1 MKKYIK
7 EMLLIVF
14 FVAVIW
20 ILTTTSNATSI
31 SLTTSKTSAEAG
43 EEVNVTVS
51 SDCVGRVNLTVSNGK
66 ASTNKVWIEGG
77 AQTVTVTV
85 GNSGTTT
92 ITASAQDGILSNNGV
107 DVPISS
113 ITKTITINSNN
124 TSGNNNGNSNNNSSS
139 NNNSN
144 NASNSNSNSNSNT
157 QQQPQTKSNVA
168 TLANLG
174 IKGQYD
180 FTGFRASK
188 TSYSVT
194 VPNEAESVEI
204 YASKG
209 QSGQKITGTGVK
221 QLKEGT
227 NAINVVVTA
236 EDGTTTKTYTINIE
250 RKSAETTDNKEE
262 NTEEQPEETS
272 TEEEETF
279 GLKDLKI
286 DGLELTPEFKTDVYE
301 YSAELKED
309 KTSLELTTIATEENA
324 EIEVTGNEDLKDG
337 ENIITVIVKEKDTD
351 KTATYQITVN
361 KIKEETNITE
371 ATVNNI
377 DNKTK
382 EMIILGIGILALIIV
397 VIIIVIVNKKRNS
410 NNGQE
415 YYYSELYNNDES
427 EENINE
433 ENQDEQEEYDEE
445 IEEKKKKKHSKG
457 KRFK

>member
-14 FVAVIW
+14 FVAIMW
-20 ILTTTSNATSI
+20 ILTTTSNAASI
-31 SLTTSKTSAEAG
+31 SLTPSKTSAEAG
-43 EEVNVTVS
+43 ENVNVTVS

-66 ASTNKVWIEGG
+66 ISTNKVWIEGG
-77 AQTVTVTV
+77 AQSVTVTV

-124 TSGNNNGNSNNNSSS
+124 NGNLNNNSS
-139 NNNSN
+139 
-144 NASNSNSNSNSNT
+144 SNT
-157 QQQPQTKSNVA
+157 QQQPQAKSNVA

-180 FTGFRASK
+180 FTGFRAAK

-209 QSGQKITGTGVK
+209 QSGQKITGTGLK

-337 ENIITVIVKEKDTD
+337 ENIITVIVKEKETD

-371 ATVNNI
+371 AIVNNI

>member
-1 MKKYIK
+1 MKRKILIFFEMFLLTLILLAIK
-7 EMLLIVF
+7 SNAGYSSNDPEVKSGETITISIVSNENLQNYDLQLVSYNGLTYKGCSSSSESAAVNSGTGKIAYATLGAGTKNLGTYT
-14 FVAVIW
+14 FVAPEVTEK
-20 ILTTTSNATSI
+20 TTYKVSFKINDVTNTS
-31 SLTTSKTSAEAG
+31 
-43 EEVNVTVS
+43 
-51 SDCVGRVNLTVSNGK
+51 
-66 ASTNKVWIEGG
+66 
-77 AQTVTVTV
+77 TVTVNPKIV
-85 GNSGTTT
+85 E
-92 ITASAQDGILSNNGV
+92 
-107 DVPISS
+107 
-113 ITKTITINSNN
+113 NN
-124 TSGNNNGNSNNNSSS
+124 TNP

-144 NASNSNSNSNSNT
+144 SGSNSNSTT
-157 QQQPQTKSNVA
+157 QQQPQAKSNVA

-180 FTGFRASK
+180 FTGFRAAK

-209 QSGQKITGTGVK
+209 QSGQKIIGTGVK

-262 NTEEQPEETS
+262 NTEETS
-272 TEEEETF
+272 TEEEEIF

-361 KIKEETNITE
+361 KISNEQNITD
-371 ATVNNI
+371 TTI
-377 DNKTK
+377 NKMQLSQK
-382 EMIILGIGILALIIV
+382 K
-397 VIIIVIVNKKRNS
+397 IIVICAGLAVILLIIIILIVIIKKRKSANNS
-410 NNGQE
+410 EE
-415 YYYSELYNNDES
+415 YYYSELYSNDDK
-427 EENINE
+427 EEDL
-433 ENQDEQEEYDEE
+433 QEQ
-445 IEEKKKKKHSKG
+445 IEEDYEEQPKKKKRSKG

>member
-14 FVAVIW
+14 FVAIMW
-20 ILTTTSNATSI
+20 ILTTTSNAASI
-31 SLTTSKTSAEAG
+31 SLTPSKTSAEAG
-43 EEVNVTVS
+43 ENVNVTVS

-66 ASTNKVWIEGG
+66 ISTNKVWIEGG
-77 AQTVTVTV
+77 AQSVTVTV

-124 TSGNNNGNSNNNSSS
+124 NGNLNNNSS
-139 NNNSN
+139 
-144 NASNSNSNSNSNT
+144 SNT
-157 QQQPQTKSNVA
+157 QQQPQAKSNVA

-180 FTGFRASK
+180 FTGFRAAK

-221 QLKEGT
+221 QIKEGT

-250 RKSAETTDNKEE
+250 RKSAETTDDKEE

-361 KIKEETNITE
+361 KISNEQNITDT
-371 ATVNNI
+371 AI
-377 DNKTK
+377 NKMQLSQNK
-382 EMIILGIGILALIIV
+382 
-397 VIIIVIVNKKRNS
+397 IIVICAGVAVILLIIIILIVIIKKRKSTNNS
-410 NNGQE
+410 EE
-415 YYYSELYNNDES
+415 YYYSELYSTDDK
-427 EENINE
+427 EEDL
-433 ENQDEQEEYDEE
+433 QEQ
-445 IEEKKKKKHSKG
+445 IEEDYEEQPKKKKHSKG

>member
-1 MKKYIK
+1 MSKKIFSVILSIA
-7 EMLLIVF
+7 LLF
-14 FVAVIW
+14 
-20 ILTTTSNATSI
+20 ILKNYSNAANAAIQCSSEAKVNSPLTISVSGSAVQWNLHLKVNGQTIASNSEVENVEGNKTISFSGTYTPTSEGNI
-31 SLTTSKTSAEAG
+31 TITLDGSATEASDGSTITSFASKTVSVKKAE
-43 EEVNVTVS
+43 N
-51 SDCVGRVNLTVSNGK
+51 
-66 ASTNKVWIEGG
+66 
-77 AQTVTVTV
+77 
-85 GNSGTTT
+85 
-92 ITASAQDGILSNNGV
+92 
-107 DVPISS
+107 
-113 ITKTITINSNN
+113 
-124 TSGNNNGNSNNNSSS
+124 NNNSSS

-144 NASNSNSNSNSNT
+144 NASNSGSNSNSNT
-157 QQQPQTKSNVA
+157 QEQPQAKSNVA

-180 FTGFRASK
+180 FTGFRAAK

-194 VPNEAESVEI
+194 VPNEVESVEI

-227 NAINVVVTA
+227 NAINIVVTA

-250 RKSAETTDNKEE
+250 RKTAETTDNKEE

-279 GLKDLKI
+279 GLKELKI
-286 DGLELTPEFKTDVYE
+286 DGLELTPEFRTDVYE

-309 KTSLELTTIATEENA
+309 RASLELTTIATEENA
-324 EIEVTGNEDLKDG
+324 EIEVTGNEELKDG

-361 KIKEETNITE
+361 KIKEEANITE

-382 EMIILGIGILALIIV
+382 EMIILGIGIIVLIII

-410 NNGQE
+410 NNGEE
-415 YYYSELYNNDES
+415 YYYSELYNDDEA

>member
-1 MKKYIK
+1 MLINLKIIK
-7 EMLLIVF
+7 GPQESFIENIRTNTSLLRKIVNNENL
-14 FVAVIW
+14 VIEN
-20 ILTTTSNATSI
+20 IPVGNI
-31 SLTTSKTSAEAG
+31 SKTKCGVCYMKNIANSDLVG
-43 EEVNVTVS
+43 EVKF
-51 SDCVGRVNLTVSNGK
+51 R
-66 ASTNKVWIEGG
+66 
-77 AQTVTVTV
+77 
-85 GNSGTTT
+85 
-92 ITASAQDGILSNNGV
+92 LSNL
-107 DVPISS
+107 S
-113 ITKTITINSNN
+113 IDSLLST
-124 TSGNNNGNSNNNSSS
+124 
-139 NNNSN
+139 
-144 NASNSNSNSNSNT
+144 
-157 QQQPQTKSNVA
+157 
-168 TLANLG
+168 
-174 IKGQYD
+174 GQL
-180 FTGFRASK
+180 
-188 TSYSVT
+188 
-194 VPNEAESVEI
+194 E
-204 YASKG
+204 
-209 QSGQKITGTGVK
+209 
-221 QLKEGT
+221 QLL
-227 NAINVVVTA
+227 
-236 EDGTTTKTYTINIE
+236 
-250 RKSAETTDNKEE
+250 
-262 NTEEQPEETS
+262 
-272 TEEEETF
+272 EEEETF

-361 KIKEETNITE
+361 KIKEKTNITE

>member
-1 MKKYIK
+1 MSKKIFSVILSIA
-7 EMLLIVF
+7 LL
-14 FVAVIW
+14 FV
-20 ILTTTSNATSI
+20 LKNYSNAANATIQCSSEAKVNSPLTISVSGSAVQWNLHLKVNGQTIASNSEVENVEGNKTISFSGTYTPTSEGNI
-31 SLTTSKTSAEAG
+31 TVTLDGSATEASDGSTITSFASKTVSVKKAE
-43 EEVNVTVS
+43 N
-51 SDCVGRVNLTVSNGK
+51 
-66 ASTNKVWIEGG
+66 
-77 AQTVTVTV
+77 
-85 GNSGTTT
+85 
-92 ITASAQDGILSNNGV
+92 
-107 DVPISS
+107 
-113 ITKTITINSNN
+113 
-124 TSGNNNGNSNNNSSS
+124 

-144 NASNSNSNSNSNT
+144 NASNSDSNSNSNSNT
-157 QQQPQTKSNVA
+157 QQQPQAKSNVA

-180 FTGFRASK
+180 FTGFRAAK

-262 NTEEQPEETS
+262 NTEEQPEDTS

-301 YSAELKED
+301 YSTELKED
-309 KTSLELTTIATEENA
+309 KASLELTTIATEENA

-361 KIKEETNITE
+361 KISNEQSITD
-371 ATVNNI
+371 TTI
-377 DNKTK
+377 NKMQLSQNK
-382 EMIILGIGILALIIV
+382 
-397 VIIIVIVNKKRNS
+397 IIVICAGVAVILLIIIILIVIIKKRKSANNS
-410 NNGQE
+410 EE
-415 YYYSELYNNDES
+415 YYYSELYSTDDK
-427 EENINE
+427 EEDL
-433 ENQDEQEEYDEE
+433 QEQ
-445 IEEKKKKKHSKG
+445 IEEDYEEQPKKKKHSKG

>member
-14 FVAVIW
+14 FVAIMW
-20 ILTTTSNATSI
+20 ILTTTSNAASI
-31 SLTTSKTSAEAG
+31 SLIPSKTSAEAG
-43 EEVNVTVS
+43 ENVNVTVS

-66 ASTNKVWIEGG
+66 ISTNKVWIEGG
-77 AQTVTVTV
+77 AQSVTVTV

-124 TSGNNNGNSNNNSSS
+124 NGNLNNNSS
-139 NNNSN
+139 
-144 NASNSNSNSNSNT
+144 SNT
-157 QQQPQTKSNVA
+157 QQQPQAKSNVA

-180 FTGFRASK
+180 FTGFRAAK

-250 RKSAETTDNKEE
+250 RKSAETTDDKEE

-361 KIKEETNITE
+361 KISNEQNITDT
-371 ATVNNI
+371 AI
-377 DNKTK
+377 NKMQLSQNK
-382 EMIILGIGILALIIV
+382 
-397 VIIIVIVNKKRNS
+397 IIVICAGVAVILLIIIILIVIIKKRKSTNNS
-410 NNGQE
+410 VE
-415 YYYSELYNNDES
+415 YYYSELYSTDDK
-427 EENINE
+427 EEDL
-433 ENQDEQEEYDEE
+433 QEQ
-445 IEEKKKKKHSKG
+445 IEEDYEEQPKKKKRSKG

>member
-14 FVAVIW
+14 FVAIMW
-20 ILTTTSNATSI
+20 ILTTTSNAASI
-31 SLTTSKTSAEAG
+31 SLIPSKTSAEAG
-43 EEVNVTVS
+43 ENVNVTVS

-66 ASTNKVWIEGG
+66 ISTNKVWIEGG
-77 AQTVTVTV
+77 AQSVTVTV

-124 TSGNNNGNSNNNSSS
+124 NGNLNNNSS
-139 NNNSN
+139 
-144 NASNSNSNSNSNT
+144 SNT
-157 QQQPQTKSNVA
+157 QQQPQAKSNVA

-180 FTGFRASK
+180 FTGFRVAK

-250 RKSAETTDNKEE
+250 RKSAETTDDKEE

-361 KIKEETNITE
+361 KISNEQNITDT
-371 ATVNNI
+371 AI
-377 DNKTK
+377 NKMQLSQNK
-382 EMIILGIGILALIIV
+382 
-397 VIIIVIVNKKRNS
+397 IIVICAGVAVILLIIIILIVIIKKRKSTNNS
-410 NNGQE
+410 EE
-415 YYYSELYNNDES
+415 YYYSELYSTDDK
-427 EENINE
+427 EEDL
-433 ENQDEQEEYDEE
+433 QEQ
-445 IEEKKKKKHSKG
+445 IEEDYEEQPKKKKRSKG

>member
-1 MKKYIK
+1 MTKKIFSIILSIA
-7 EMLLIVF
+7 LLF
-14 FVAVIW
+14 
-20 ILTTTSNATSI
+20 ILKNYSNAANATIQCSSEAKVNSPLTISVSGSAVQWNLHLKVNGQTIASNNEVENVEGNKTISFSGTYTPTSEGNI
-31 SLTTSKTSAEAG
+31 TVTLDGSATEASDGSTITSFASKTVSVKKAE
-43 EEVNVTVS
+43 N
-51 SDCVGRVNLTVSNGK
+51 
-66 ASTNKVWIEGG
+66 
-77 AQTVTVTV
+77 
-85 GNSGTTT
+85 
-92 ITASAQDGILSNNGV
+92 
-107 DVPISS
+107 
-113 ITKTITINSNN
+113 
-124 TSGNNNGNSNNNSSS
+124 

-144 NASNSNSNSNSNT
+144 NASNSGSNSNPTT

-180 FTGFRASK
+180 FTGFKSSK
-188 TSYSVT
+188 TAYSVT

-204 YASKG
+204 YATKG

-221 QLKEGT
+221 QLNEGANT
-227 NAINVVVTA
+227 VNVVVTA
-236 EDGTTTKTYTINIE
+236 EDGKTTKTYTINIE
-250 RKSAETTDNKEE
+250 RKASEETAENPEE
-262 NTEEQPEETS
+262 STEETS
-272 TEEEETF
+272 TEEQEQF
-279 GLKDLKI
+279 GLKELKI
-286 DGLELTPEFKTDVYE
+286 EGIEITPEFKTDVYE

-361 KIKEETNITE
+361 KIKEEINITE

-382 EMIILGIGILALIIV
+382 EMIIWGIGILAIIIV

>member
-14 FVAVIW
+14 FVAIMW
-20 ILTTTSNATSI
+20 ILTTTSNAASI
-31 SLTTSKTSAEAG
+31 SLTPSKTSAEAA
-43 EEVNVTVS
+43 ENVNVTVS

-66 ASTNKVWIEGG
+66 VSTNKVWIEGG
-77 AQTVTVTV
+77 AQSVTVTV

-113 ITKTITINSNN
+113 VTKTITINS
-124 TSGNNNGNSNNNSSS
+124 NNNGNSNNNSSS
-139 NNNSN
+139 NN
-144 NASNSNSNSNSNT
+144 ASNLGSNSTST
-157 QQQPQTKSNVA
+157 AQQQPQAKSNVA

-180 FTGFRASK
+180 FTGFRAAK

-221 QLKEGT
+221 QLKEGNNT
-227 NAINVVVTA
+227 VNVVVTA
-236 EDGTTTKTYTINIE
+236 EDGTTTKTYTISIE
-250 RKSAETTDNKEE
+250 RKSAETTDNTEEKEE
-262 NTEEQPEETS
+262 EKQPEETS
-272 TEEEETF
+272 TEEQESF
-279 GLKDLKI
+279 GLKELKI
-286 DGLELTPEFKTDVYE
+286 EGIEITPEFKTDIYE

-309 KTSLELTTIATEENA
+309 KTSLELTTVPTVENA

-361 KIKEETNITE
+361 KISNEQNITD
-371 ATVNNI
+371 TTI
-377 DNKTK
+377 NKMQLSQK
-382 EMIILGIGILALIIV
+382 K
-397 VIIIVIVNKKRNS
+397 IIVICAGLAVILLIIIILIVIIKKRKSANNS
-410 NNGQE
+410 EE
-415 YYYSELYNNDES
+415 YYYSELYSNDDK
-427 EENINE
+427 EEDL
-433 ENQDEQEEYDEE
+433 QEQ
-445 IEEKKKKKHSKG
+445 IEEDYEEQPKKKKRSKG

>member
-14 FVAVIW
+14 FVAIMW
-20 ILTTTSNATSI
+20 ILTTTSNAASI
-31 SLTTSKTSAEAG
+31 SLIPSKTSAEAG
-43 EEVNVTVS
+43 ENVNVTVS

-66 ASTNKVWIEGG
+66 ISTNKVWIEGG
-77 AQTVTVTV
+77 AQSVTVTV

-124 TSGNNNGNSNNNSSS
+124 NGNLNNNSS
-139 NNNSN
+139 
-144 NASNSNSNSNSNT
+144 SNT
-157 QQQPQTKSNVA
+157 QQQPQAKSNVA

-180 FTGFRASK
+180 FTGFRAAK

-250 RKSAETTDNKEE
+250 RKSAETTDDKEE

-361 KIKEETNITE
+361 KISNEQNITDT
-371 ATVNNI
+371 AI
-377 DNKTK
+377 NKMQLSQNK
-382 EMIILGIGILALIIV
+382 
-397 VIIIVIVNKKRNS
+397 IIVICAGVAVILLIIIILIVIIKKRKSTNNS
-410 NNGQE
+410 EE
-415 YYYSELYNNDES
+415 YYYSELYSTDDT
-427 EENINE
+427 EEDL
-433 ENQDEQEEYDEE
+433 QEQ
-445 IEEKKKKKHSKG
+445 IEEDYEEQPKKKKRSKG

>member
-1 MKKYIK
+1 MSKKIFSVILSIA
-7 EMLLIVF
+7 LL
-14 FVAVIW
+14 FV
-20 ILTTTSNATSI
+20 LKNYSNAANATIQCSSEAKVNSPLTISVSGSAVQWNLHLKVNGQTIASNSEVENVEGNKTISFSGTYTPTSEGNI
-31 SLTTSKTSAEAG
+31 TVTLDGSATEASDGSTITSFASKTVSVKKAE
-43 EEVNVTVS
+43 N
-51 SDCVGRVNLTVSNGK
+51 
-66 ASTNKVWIEGG
+66 
-77 AQTVTVTV
+77 
-85 GNSGTTT
+85 
-92 ITASAQDGILSNNGV
+92 
-107 DVPISS
+107 
-113 ITKTITINSNN
+113 
-124 TSGNNNGNSNNNSSS
+124 

-180 FTGFRASK
+180 FTGFRAAK

-209 QSGQKITGTGVK
+209 QSGQKIIGTGVK

-262 NTEEQPEETS
+262 NTEETS

-337 ENIITVIVKEKDTD
+337 ENTITIIVSDESDENM
-351 KTATYQITVN
+351 ATYQINVTKEKKQENVVN
-361 KIKEETNITE
+361 LTYKIIKENFVI
-371 ATVNNI
+371 V
-377 DNKTK
+377 
-382 EMIILGIGILALIIV
+382 ILVVAILI
-397 VIIIVIVNKKRNS
+397 VIIILIVHLIKNKNS
-410 NNGQE
+410 V
-415 YYYSELYNNDES
+415 YSGIYMPY
-427 EENINE
+427 EEGVTEHEDIHQNE
-433 ENQDEQEEYDEE
+433 FKK
-445 IEEKKKKKHSKG
+445 EKKNHAKMKKSKG

>member
-14 FVAVIW
+14 FVAIMW
-20 ILTTTSNATSI
+20 ILTTTSNAASI
-31 SLTTSKTSAEAG
+31 SLTPSKTSAEAA
-43 EEVNVTVS
+43 ENVNVTVS

-66 ASTNKVWIEGG
+66 VSTNKVWIEGG
-77 AQTVTVTV
+77 AQSVTVTV

-113 ITKTITINSNN
+113 VTKTITINS
-124 TSGNNNGNSNNNSSS
+124 NNNGNSNNNSSS
-139 NNNSN
+139 NN
-144 NASNSNSNSNSNT
+144 ASNLGSNSTST
-157 QQQPQTKSNVA
+157 AQQQPQAKSNVA

-180 FTGFRASK
+180 FTGFRAAK

-227 NAINVVVTA
+227 NTVNVVVTA

-250 RKSAETTDNKEE
+250 RKAAETTDNKEE

-272 TEEEETF
+272 TEEEEIF
-279 GLKDLKI
+279 GLKELKI

-301 YSAELKED
+301 YSAELKEN
-309 KTSLELTTIATEENA
+309 KSSLELTTIATEENA

-361 KIKEETNITE
+361 KISNEQSITD
-371 ATVNNI
+371 TTI
-377 DNKTK
+377 NKMQLSQNK
-382 EMIILGIGILALIIV
+382 
-397 VIIIVIVNKKRNS
+397 IIVICAGVAVILLIIIILIVIIKKRKSANNS
-410 NNGQE
+410 EE
-415 YYYSELYNNDES
+415 YYYSELYSTDDK
-427 EENINE
+427 EEDL
-433 ENQDEQEEYDEE
+433 QEE
-445 IEEKKKKKHSKG
+445 IEEDYEEQPKKKKHSKG

>member
-14 FVAVIW
+14 FVAIMW
-20 ILTTTSNATSI
+20 ILTTTSNAASI
-31 SLTTSKTSAEAG
+31 SLTPSKTSAEAG
-43 EEVNVTVS
+43 ENVNVTVS

-66 ASTNKVWIEGG
+66 ISTNKVWIEGG
-77 AQTVTVTV
+77 AQSVTVTV

-124 TSGNNNGNSNNNSSS
+124 NGNLNNNSS
-139 NNNSN
+139 
-144 NASNSNSNSNSNT
+144 SNT
-157 QQQPQTKSNVA
+157 QQQPQAKSNVA

-180 FTGFRASK
+180 FTGFRAAK

-337 ENIITVIVKEKDTD
+337 ENIITIIVKEKDTD

-361 KIKEETNITE
+361 KISNEQNITDT
-371 ATVNNI
+371 AI
-377 DNKTK
+377 NKMQLSQNK
-382 EMIILGIGILALIIV
+382 
-397 VIIIVIVNKKRNS
+397 IIVICAGVAVILLIIIILIVIIKKRKSTNNS
-410 NNGQE
+410 EE
-415 YYYSELYNNDES
+415 YYYSELYSTDDK
-427 EENINE
+427 EEDL
-433 ENQDEQEEYDEE
+433 QEQ
-445 IEEKKKKKHSKG
+445 IEEDYEEQPKKKKRSKG

>member
-14 FVAVIW
+14 FVAIMW
-20 ILTTTSNATSI
+20 ILTTTSNAASI
-31 SLTTSKTSAEAG
+31 SLIPSKTSAEAG
-43 EEVNVTVS
+43 ENVNVTVS

-66 ASTNKVWIEGG
+66 ISTNKVWIEGG
-77 AQTVTVTV
+77 AQSVTVTV

-124 TSGNNNGNSNNNSSS
+124 NGNLNNNSS
-139 NNNSN
+139 
-144 NASNSNSNSNSNT
+144 SNT
-157 QQQPQTKSNVA
+157 QQQPQAKSNVA

-180 FTGFRASK
+180 FTGFRAAK

-250 RKSAETTDNKEE
+250 RKSAETTDDKEE

-361 KIKEETNITE
+361 KISNEQNITDT
-371 ATVNNI
+371 AI
-377 DNKTK
+377 NKMQLSQNK
-382 EMIILGIGILALIIV
+382 
-397 VIIIVIVNKKRNS
+397 IIVICAGVAVILLIIIILIVIIKKRKSTNNS
-410 NNGQE
+410 EE
-415 YYYSELYNNDES
+415 YYYSELYSTDDK
-427 EENINE
+427 EEDL
-433 ENQDEQEEYDEE
+433 QEQ
-445 IEEKKKKKHSKG
+445 IEEDYEEQPKKKKHSKG

>member
-1 MKKYIK
+1 MKKIRIFISAIFFVVL
-7 EMLLIVF
+7 LLICNNVKATNITVSPSEPKVGDEVTITISVPNVHTSSVTANISGVVSGKIKVVGGDLAGNASNYSNSAKF
-14 FVAVIW
+14 KCDREGKINIEITSDSSAV
-20 ILTTTSNATSI
+20 LN
-31 SLTTSKTSAEAG
+31 G
-43 EEVNVTVS
+43 QYVNVAAQKSINVS
-51 SDCVGRVNLTVSNGK
+51 K
-66 ASTNKVWIEGG
+66 ASTN
-77 AQTVTVTV
+77 
-85 GNSGTTT
+85 
-92 ITASAQDGILSNNGV
+92 
-107 DVPISS
+107 
-113 ITKTITINSNN
+113 NSNQ
-124 TSGNNNGNSNNNSSS
+124 S
-139 NNNSN
+139 NNSN
-144 NASNSNSNSNSNT
+144 SGSNSNASSTT
-157 QQQPQTKSNVA
+157 QQQTKSNVA

-286 DGLELTPEFKTDVYE
+286 DGLELTPEFKTDVYK
-301 YSAELKED
+301 YSAELKEN
-309 KTSLELTTIATEENA
+309 KSSLELTTIATEENA

-382 EMIILGIGILALIIV
+382 EMIILGIGILAIIIV

>member
-14 FVAVIW
+14 FVAIMW
-20 ILTTTSNATSI
+20 ILTTTSNAASI
-31 SLTTSKTSAEAG
+31 SLTPSKTSAEAG
-43 EEVNVTVS
+43 ENVNVTVS

-66 ASTNKVWIEGG
+66 ISTNKVWIEGG
-77 AQTVTVTV
+77 AQSVTVTV

-124 TSGNNNGNSNNNSSS
+124 NGNLNNNSS
-139 NNNSN
+139 
-144 NASNSNSNSNSNT
+144 SNT
-157 QQQPQTKSNVA
+157 QQQPQAKSNVA

-180 FTGFRASK
+180 FTGFRAAK

-250 RKSAETTDNKEE
+250 RKSAETTDDKEE

-361 KIKEETNITE
+361 KISNEQNITDT
-371 ATVNNI
+371 AI
-377 DNKTK
+377 NKMQLSQNK
-382 EMIILGIGILALIIV
+382 
-397 VIIIVIVNKKRNS
+397 IIVICAGVAVILLIIIILIVIIKKRKSTNNS
-410 NNGQE
+410 EE
-415 YYYSELYNNDES
+415 YYYSELYSTDDK
-427 EENINE
+427 EEDL
-433 ENQDEQEEYDEE
+433 QEQ
-445 IEEKKKKKHSKG
+445 IEEDYEEQPKKKKHSKG

>member
-14 FVAVIW
+14 FVAIMW
-20 ILTTTSNATSI
+20 ILTTTSNAASI
-31 SLTTSKTSAEAG
+31 SLTPSKTSAEAG
-43 EEVNVTVS
+43 ENVNVTVS

-66 ASTNKVWIEGG
+66 ISTNKVWIEGG
-77 AQTVTVTV
+77 AQSVTVTV

-124 TSGNNNGNSNNNSSS
+124 NGNLNNNSNS

-144 NASNSNSNSNSNT
+144 NASNSGSNSNSNT
-157 QQQPQTKSNVA
+157 QQQPQAKSNVA

-180 FTGFRASK
+180 FTGFRAAK

-309 KTSLELTTIATEENA
+309 KMSLELTTVPTVENA

>member
-14 FVAVIW
+14 FVAIMW
-20 ILTTTSNATSI
+20 ILTTTSNAASI
-31 SLTTSKTSAEAG
+31 SLTPSKTSAEAG
-43 EEVNVTVS
+43 ENVNVTVS

-66 ASTNKVWIEGG
+66 ISTNKVWIEGG
-77 AQTVTVTV
+77 AQSVTVTV

-124 TSGNNNGNSNNNSSS
+124 NGNLNNNSSL
-139 NNNSN
+139 
-144 NASNSNSNSNSNT
+144 NT
-157 QQQPQTKSNVA
+157 QQQPQAKSNVA

-180 FTGFRASK
+180 FTGFRAAK

-250 RKSAETTDNKEE
+250 RKSAETTDDKEE

-361 KIKEETNITE
+361 KISNEQNITDT
-371 ATVNNI
+371 AI
-377 DNKTK
+377 NKMQLSQNK
-382 EMIILGIGILALIIV
+382 
-397 VIIIVIVNKKRNS
+397 IIVICAGVAVILLIIIILIVIIKKRKSTNNS
-410 NNGQE
+410 EE
-415 YYYSELYNNDES
+415 YYYSELYSTDDK
-427 EENINE
+427 EEDL
-433 ENQDEQEEYDEE
+433 QEQ
-445 IEEKKKKKHSKG
+445 IEEDYEEQPKKKKRSKG